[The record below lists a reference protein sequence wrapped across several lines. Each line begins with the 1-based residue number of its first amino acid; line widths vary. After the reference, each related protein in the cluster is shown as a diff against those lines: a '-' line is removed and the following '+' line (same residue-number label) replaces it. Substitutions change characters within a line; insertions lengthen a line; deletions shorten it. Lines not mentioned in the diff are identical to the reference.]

1 MSNAAK
7 MSPSGSRWPSH
18 LEQPLLGLHT
28 VVDAADWSSST
39 SAESEPEKQSPLSG
53 VRTSSKLRRQ
63 LLQAAVLLF
72 AIVLVH
78 TALDAMQ
85 GEYKMP
91 AELPNKMLQNEVS
104 LKMPVGESEALAL
117 ASDVYPSFSD
127 LCNICDCTTVPPT
140 YPAAHFISRAQ
151 AQRSDLPRL
160 VRNAFLDIQCQQVY
174 STRLNS
180 LRTMRSV
187 TKDWSTGLVWDLST
201 LDLNKPTTYMFTKT
215 VPTSTQSE
223 RNVKDNLER
232 SAYMRRHVETI
243 HKFQKKMETTWNGK
257 YEDGTSAQDRQIV
270 WIIVEDNDTID
281 TGLAATLSDGNINYV
296 YFAYGPTRN
305 FGNAQ
310 HNAALALVY
319 HLSNSETGMLG
330 HGPIFSAD
338 DDAEIHED
346 LLMYVWRV
354 KRIGLWPMGNLGP
367 TGFEAPVW
375 GSDNQI
381 SGWSAGN
388 SWRKYPLDNG
398 AFAFNSTLLGQD
410 LPGPRFW
417 PTDTNGGE
425 TEFIEKVVTD
435 KFQLEPVCKDCHV
448 AWHNHPLNI
457 PHVGGNVYK
466 PGRMKRLRA

>member
-1 MSNAAK
+1 
-7 MSPSGSRWPSH
+7 
-18 LEQPLLGLHT
+18 
-28 VVDAADWSSST
+28 
-39 SAESEPEKQSPLSG
+39 
-53 VRTSSKLRRQ
+53 
-63 LLQAAVLLF
+63 
-72 AIVLVH
+72 
-78 TALDAMQ
+78 
-85 GEYKMP
+85 MP

-296 YFAYGPTRN
+296 YFAYGPTR
-305 FGNAQ
+305 
-310 HNAALALVY
+310 
-319 HLSNSETGMLG
+319 
-330 HGPIFSAD
+330 
-338 DDAEIHED
+338 
-346 LLMYVWRV
+346 YVAIV
-354 KRIGLWPMGNLGP
+354 
-367 TGFEAPVW
+367 
-375 GSDNQI
+375 
-381 SGWSAGN
+381 
-388 SWRKYPLDNG
+388 
-398 AFAFNSTLLGQD
+398 
-410 LPGPRFW
+410 LPS
-417 PTDTNGGE
+417 
-425 TEFIEKVVTD
+425 
-435 KFQLEPVCKDCHV
+435 
-448 AWHNHPLNI
+448 
-457 PHVGGNVYK
+457 
-466 PGRMKRLRA
+466 